1 MESVEEV
8 TLAMTVL
15 VDSVVTMFVLALEA
29 ELQVVDAGSLKAKR
43 RVVKSLTEGARQRF
57 AVSAAEVD
65 HQDLWQRT
73 TLGFA
78 VVASSQQQAT
88 EVIDSVDRFIWSN
101 PEVSVLTT
109 DRRWLE

>member
-1 MESVEEV
+1 VLTVPVASV
-8 TLAMTVL
+8 AG
-15 VDSVVTMFVLALEA
+15 MFVLALEA

-43 RVVKSLTEGARQRF
+43 RVVKSLVEGARQRF
-57 AVSAAEVD
+57 GVSASEVD
-65 HQDLWQRT
+65 HHDLWQRT

-78 VVASSQQQAT
+78 VVAASQHHAT

-101 PEVSVLTT
+101 PEVSVLNT